1 MALHRKLVPLNRKL
15 TSNQL
20 AVCLSFGTALRQ
32 WGSHQSFSGWILIR
46 EGVDAPVSWALPNR
60 LTANTDRKE
69 VNPMN
74 PLYVGI
80 DVSSR
85 NNVVFLMKPDGSK
98 IKNFSVSNS
107 KDGSQKLVKEILAAL
122 TSFALTDVIIGL
134 EATSVYGDN
143 LVCFLREDGSLV
155 PYNRKIHV
163 LNPKQVNKFKES
175 YNDLP
180 KNDFVDSFVIA
191 DCLRFGRINKGVYLD
206 DYRYKALQNL
216 TRARFV
222 AVQNL
227 TREKQR
233 FMNVLFKKYSSLA
246 QEKVFSDTFSAT
258 ALAIYEK
265 FDSAD
270 TLAYMDLHELTSFLP
285 EKGKNH
291 FSNPEEVAKAIQ
303 KAARSSYRLPKTVND
318 SVNQVLSI
326 SITSMKALEAQIKEF
341 DKATAAQ
348 MELIP
353 NTLTS
358 IKGIG
363 PVYSAGIIAEIG
375 DINRFPSQAKLAKY
389 AGLAWRQ
396 HQSGEFEAQNTR
408 LIRTGNR
415 FLKYYLG
422 EAAMSLVRC
431 DAEYSRFYHLKY
443 KEVNKY
449 QHKRALAL
457 TARKLVRL
465 VYRLVKDNRL
475 YIAPKA

>member
-1 MALHRKLVPLNRKL
+1 
-15 TSNQL
+15 
-20 AVCLSFGTALRQ
+20 
-32 WGSHQSFSGWILIR
+32 
-46 EGVDAPVSWALPNR
+46 
-60 LTANTDRKE
+60 
-69 VNPMN
+69 MN

-85 NNVVFLMKPDGSK
+85 SNVVYLMKPDGSK
-98 IKNFSVSNS
+98 VKNFSVANS
-107 KDGSQKLVKEILAAL
+107 KDGSQKLVKEILAAIS
-122 TSFALTDVIIGL
+122 SFSLTDVIIGM
-134 EATSVYGDN
+134 EATSVYGEN
-143 LVCFLREDGSLV
+143 LVYFLRENGSLA
-155 PYNRKIHV
+155 PYHRRIHV

-180 KNDFVDSFVIA
+180 KNDYIDSFVIA
-191 DCLRFGRINKGVYLD
+191 DCLRFGRINKEVYLE
-206 DYRYKALQNL
+206 DYRYQALRNL
-216 TRARFV
+216 TRARYL

-246 QEKVFSDTFSAT
+246 QEKVFSNTFSAT
-258 ALAIYEK
+258 ALAVYEE
-265 FDSAD
+265 FESAD
-270 TLAYMDLHELTSFLP
+270 TLAYMDLHELTEFLRK
-285 EKGKNH
+285 KGKNH

-326 SITSMKALEAQIKEF
+326 SISSMKAMESQIKEF
-341 DKATAAQ
+341 DKAIAAQ

-358 IKGIG
+358 IRGIG

-375 DINRFPSQAKLAKY
+375 DINRFPNQAKLAKY
-389 AGLAWRQ
+389 AGLVWKQ
-396 HQSGEFEAQNTR
+396 HQSGDFESENTR
-408 LIRTGNR
+408 LIKSGNR

-431 DAEYSRFYHLKY
+431 DTEYSRFYHRKY
-443 KEVNKY
+443 NEVNKH

-457 TARKLVRL
+457 TARKFVRL
-465 VYRLVKDNRL
+465 VFRLLKDNRL
-475 YIAPKA
+475 YIPPEA